1 MGEGTMAR
9 PPRPAPQKKRKRTP
23 SLGPPS
29 ATKHHKRDDV
39 RPAFLSAPDA
49 ASIRTVL
56 ESTDTQGLLDRVF
69 PCSHAPDTLLSL
81 RSLLEHPAEHPL
93 TAVKTAIGHL
103 LPISSLP
110 RSRPSDAASQQ
121 LDFTSLALSLLQ
133 QASFNSIAPPLDTP
147 HVLDVADDSSPV
159 QPKRRYALVQHLPS
173 GDYWSS
179 LSAGTA
185 PSDLKSLPTG
195 NAELVAIIPTAS
207 ASPLDA
213 VPSLGSIS
221 SRPLAPTKP
230 IIGPRRVST
239 GVFLDYGPYA
249 SFAPSFETVAGI
261 VGQRQLSEVV
271 YQREQKKQGRH
282 DNNPPSAYIQEI
294 PEEDDVVMNVAEP
307 EPISDKDLDTLLPP
321 EDVKALKEALGS
333 LELERAVQ
341 TLLDRNAL
349 ALKRLGELQ
358 TRRLSNPDVKPVE
371 EGSEEWD
378 TAQTIMDSIATLA
391 SLRPRSSA
399 EDGAPL
405 VPSPAVLRKL
415 HRSLALEPSPG
426 WYGNLPASRAT
437 ALHDDSTIKGEEPDS
452 HTRGPTCTRTH
463 HRGAHQPSPCNPRL
477 PWVRIQL
484 QRNPA
489 TAVSPRCRDVRSLQG
504 TAGRNL
510 LPILGACHSPA
521 ILLWPTKLRKLVKS
535 AALWLRGHR
544 TADLPVRDL
553 V

>member
-1 MGEGTMAR
+1 V
-9 PPRPAPQKKRKRTP
+9 Q
-23 SLGPPS
+23 
-29 ATKHHKRDDV
+29 
-39 RPAFLSAPDA
+39 
-49 ASIRTVL
+49 
-56 ESTDTQGLLDRVF
+56 
-69 PCSHAPDTLLSL
+69 
-81 RSLLEHPAEHPL
+81 
-93 TAVKTAIGHL
+93 TAVGHL

-133 QASFNSIAPPLDTP
+133 QASFNSIAPPLDRP
-147 HVLDVADDSSPV
+147 HVLDVDDDSSPV

-207 ASPLDA
+207 ASSLDA

-378 TAQTIMDSIATLA
+378 TGTHTQSPRMYTNLTPDSSNHYGFHRHPGFIT
-391 SLRPRSSA
+391 
-399 EDGAPL
+399 
-405 VPSPAVLRKL
+405 SPVLR
-415 HRSLALEPSPG
+415 RGWSTPCPFPSRASQASPIPRFG
-426 WYGNLPASRAT
+426 TFPWMVWKPARFESDCASR
-437 ALHDDSTIKGEEPDS
+437 
-452 HTRGPTCTRTH
+452 
-463 HRGAHQPSPCNPRL
+463 
-477 PWVRIQL
+477 
-484 QRNPA
+484 
-489 TAVSPRCRDVRSLQG
+489 
-504 TAGRNL
+504 
-510 LPILGACHSPA
+510 
-521 ILLWPTKLRKLVKS
+521 
-535 AALWLRGHR
+535 
-544 TADLPVRDL
+544 
-553 V
+553 